1 MIAWLRKKTARPN
14 QSSTV
19 QHQSVRSA
27 PAGNCP
33 LWHDVARALEAKPK
47 GQSK

>member
-14 QSSTV
+14 PSTTV

>member
-1 MIAWLRKKTARPN
+1 MIAWLRKKTSRPN
-14 QSSTV
+14 QSTTV